1 MTLDLGV
8 PGLVDPIP
16 VGSGGF
22 GRVYRAEQPAFG
34 RTVAVKVLDGRM
46 DDDATRRRFERE
58 CRAIGTV
65 SDHPHVVPMYDAGTT
80 ANGQP
85 YLVMAFTRRG
95 TLAHRIAA
103 AGPIPWPEASAIAVK
118 LAAALHFAHGKGLL
132 HRDIKP
138 GNVLVSDYGE
148 PMLADFGIAQFQDAG
163 RTATSSVAV
172 TLSHAAP
179 ELLNSGAPSVASDVY
194 ALASTLFSMLAGTP
208 PFSRPG
214 EDSVLPMLSRIASAP
229 VPDLRRHGIPG
240 PVAEAIEA
248 GLAKDPA
255 LRPVNALAFGQLVQ
269 QAQARCGMPAT
280 ALPLADLE
288 VRTGAVPPPPAPTPT
303 PTPQPAPLP
312 VAPPVFEPT
321 PAPLPTF
328 DPTPT
333 PPPVSE
339 PTPAPTP
346 FPAAPQRFEPT
357 PTPPVFEPTPTPP
370 PAPAPV
376 QGPPT
381 GYGVVPLAG
390 PFTGPF
396 TGTTTGGSASVDL
409 GPLPAPAAKPS
420 RRSPVVLLSALI
432 VVTVVV
438 IATAATLA
446 LRDRGDGTGE
456 QGGTGSGGIAAPT
469 GGSQVR
475 PATLSALLVQGSD
488 LPGWT
493 EESTFTSTGPERSFC
508 NRPLDLTSLTDRKS
522 VSFRS
527 RENLYLTHTV
537 YRLAAPEATRV
548 MGELVTA
555 SKACDSWTEDTA
567 AGPAKLAVSAA
578 PHAAVSDQTLAF
590 VARGQANGRVLNI
603 YEVVDRRGGDVS
615 VLTIGVEQQL
625 TGAQQKLLDGL
636 VVAVAERMGGKQ

>member
-8 PGLVDPIP
+8 PGLKDPIP

-80 ANGQP
+80 GSGQP

-103 AGPIPWPEASAIAVK
+103 SGPIPWPEATAITVK

-138 GNVLVSDYGE
+138 GNILVSDYGE
-148 PMLADFGIAQFQDAG
+148 PMLADFGIAQFQDAS

-179 ELLNSGAPSVASDVY
+179 ELLNSGAPSVSSDTY
-194 ALASTLFSMLAGTP
+194 ALASTLFCMLAGTP

-248 GLAKDPA
+248 GLAKDPS

-280 ALPLADLE
+280 PLPLADLE
-288 VRTGAVPPPPAPTPT
+288 VRTGAVPPPPAPTPQ
-303 PTPQPAPLP
+303 PTPQP
-312 VAPPVFEPT
+312 T
-321 PAPLPTF
+321 P
-328 DPTPT
+328 
-333 PPPVSE
+333 
-339 PTPAPTP
+339 
-346 FPAAPQRFEPT
+346 
-357 PTPPVFEPTPTPP
+357 PPVFEPTPTPAP
-370 PAPAPV
+370 VFEPTPTPAPMAPPV
-376 QGPPT
+376 FEPT
-381 GYGVVPLAG
+381 PTPAPMPQ

-396 TGTTTGGSASVDL
+396 APTPNPTPNPTANPT
-409 GPLPAPAAKPS
+409 PNPAADYLQLGRLPQAQPEQPK
-420 RRSPVVLLSALI
+420 RGRSPLVLLSALI

-438 IATAATLA
+438 IASAAVVTL
-446 LRDRGDGTGE
+446 RGRTDGAAEVGS
-456 QGGTGSGGIAAPT
+456 GSGGNGGAAPT
-469 GGSQVR
+469 AGGKQQT
-475 PATLSALLVQGSD
+475 AALSAILLQESD

-493 EESTFTSTGPERSFC
+493 KESTVTSAGPETSFC
-508 NRPLDLTSLTDRKS
+508 NRTLDLTSLTDEKS
-522 VSFRS
+522 VTFRS
-527 RENLYLTHTV
+527 AQDDLLTHTV
-537 YRLAAPEATRV
+537 YRLAPKEAIRV

-555 SKACDSWTEDTA
+555 SKACDSWTETTA
-567 AGPAKLAVSAA
+567 AGPTKMKVSAA
-578 PHAAVSDQTLAF
+578 PHGAVSDQTLAF
-590 VARGQANGRVLNI
+590 VGQGQVNGAPVNV
-603 YEVVDRRGGDVS
+603 YEVVDRRGGDIS
-615 VLTIGVEQQL
+615 VIAFGTQQKLTA
-625 TGAQQKLLDGL
+625 AQQKLADGL
-636 VVAVAERMGGKQ
+636 IRLAAQRMGGTS